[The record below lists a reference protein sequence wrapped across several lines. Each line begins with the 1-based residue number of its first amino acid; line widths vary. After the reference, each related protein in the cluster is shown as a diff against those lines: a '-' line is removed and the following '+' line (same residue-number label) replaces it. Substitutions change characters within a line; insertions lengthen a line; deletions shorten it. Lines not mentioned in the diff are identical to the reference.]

1 MLRKVLDIVNHVL
14 ICRVVDENIDGTH
27 FRYCFL
33 DELCAVLLLPEV
45 RRELIAFPSVLLDL
59 FLGFIGVLLFFG
71 QIGDD
76 AIGTFHGEENS
87 DCTSDT
93 RVSTCDDGFLPL

>member
-1 MLRKVLDIVNHVL
+1 MNHVL
-14 ICRVVDENIDGTH
+14 ICRVVDENIDGTQ
-27 FRYCFL
+27 FRHCLL
-33 DELCAVLLLPEV
+33 DEFCAVLLLSEV
-45 RRELIAFPSVLLDL
+45 RRELIAFPSVLFDQ
-59 FLGFIGVLLFFG
+59 FLGFIGVLLFVG

-87 DCTSDT
+87 NCTSDT